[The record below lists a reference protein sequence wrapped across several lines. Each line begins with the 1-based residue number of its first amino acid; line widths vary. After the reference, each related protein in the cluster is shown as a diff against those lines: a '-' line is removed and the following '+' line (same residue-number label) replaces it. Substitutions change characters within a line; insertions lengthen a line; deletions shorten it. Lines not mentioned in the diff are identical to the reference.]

1 MNIIQQQDRLK
12 SLPEEVLI
20 EYIANPT
27 GEVPTFLA
35 LGEIERRK
43 VMRNKY
49 AAQQAEQPPVS
60 EQIVQESMAARMPRP
75 MDMVGGLGRSN
86 RQEALRRETAP
97 QLSMPPSGITALPT
111 PNVGQ
116 NYAQGGVVGYAVG
129 GSTNYDDYT
138 RGLTF
143 SDSVGGYTEED
154 MIVDD
159 EGITFD
165 ESQFAISDPYGPET
179 SLQNAGAG
187 NIKELTLSEALRN
200 ELAETDAAYGLTPRK
215 DFYGNLRE
223 ELEKDRDYGL
233 TKKDIASDALIA
245 GGLGIAAGTSAN
257 ALENIAAGG
266 KTGFESYAQGRKD
279 LRDSELGL
287 RKSLRA
293 IDAAERTEGIAK
305 RDLDAQ
311 LNYKIKALAA
321 EQGLS
326 REEVGKF
333 YVDATQIVD
342 DRLKKYPM
350 GEKDPFYLQ
359 LAKDTFGEEKA
370 NTLNEKQ
377 KRELADKYRS
387 KLIND
392 EFKLILENSGN
403 SVTTRAPGTTA
414 FEAASRIRKI
424 AN

>member
-1 MNIIQQQDRLK
+1 MNIIQQQERLK
-12 SLPEEVLI
+12 RLPEEAVV

-27 GEVPTFLA
+27 GEIPTFLA
-35 LGEIERRK
+35 MGEIERRK

-49 AAQQAEQPPVS
+49 AAQQAERPSIS

-266 KTGFESYAQGRKD
+266 KAGFESYAQGRKD

-293 IDAAERTEGIAK
+293 IDAAERSEGIAK

-311 LNYKIKALAA
+311 LNYKLKALAA

-326 REEVGKF
+326 QKDYSDLLVEANKMTEGQLKTSMEENDPLYDEKVREMFPELGKTG
-333 YVDATQIVD
+333 VATNKQ
-342 DRLKKYPM
+342 RLAAR
-350 GEKDPFYLQ
+350 LQ
-359 LAKDTFGEEKA
+359 LQHELNQANFIDLLNAK
-370 NTLNEKQ
+370 
-377 KRELADKYRS
+377 
-387 KLIND
+387 
-392 EFKLILENSGN
+392 

-414 FEAASRIRKI
+414 FEAASRIMKI

>member
-1 MNIIQQQDRLK
+1 MNIIQQQERLK
-12 SLPEEVLI
+12 RLPEEAVI

-27 GEVPTFLA
+27 GEIPTFLA
-35 LGEIERRK
+35 MGEIERRK

-49 AAQQAEQPPVS
+49 AAQQAERPSIS

-129 GSTNYDDYT
+129 GPIDYDDYVG
-138 RGLTF
+138 GLAF
-143 SDSVGGYTEED
+143 SDDVGGYTEED

-165 ESQFAISDPYGPET
+165 ESQFVDPYGPLGDYT
-179 SLQNAGAG
+179 RNAQAPSF
-187 NIKELTLSEALRN
+187 IKELTPREALQN
-200 ELAETDAAYGLTPRK
+200 ELFETDAAYGLTPRK

-245 GGLGIAAGTSAN
+245 GGLGIMAGTSAN

-266 KTGFESYAQGRKD
+266 KAGFESYAQGRKD

-311 LNYKIKALAA
+311 LDYKLRALAA

-326 REEVGKF
+326 QKE
-333 YVDATQIVD
+333 YSDLLVDANEITQGQLKTSMEENDPLYDEKVREMFPALGKAGVATSKQKLAA
-342 DRLKKYPM
+342 RLQIQK
-350 GEKDPFYLQ
+350 E
-359 LAKDTFGEEKA
+359 
-370 NTLNEKQ
+370 LNEVNF
-377 KRELADKYRS
+377 RNLLNA
-387 KLIND
+387 KLT
-392 EFKLILENSGN
+392 
-403 SVTTRAPGTTA
+403 SVTSAQPGDIN
-414 FEAASRIRKI
+414 RIIRM
-424 AN
+424 N

>member
-1 MNIIQQQDRLK
+1 
-12 SLPEEVLI
+12 
-20 EYIANPT
+20 
-27 GEVPTFLA
+27 
-35 LGEIERRK
+35 
-43 VMRNKY
+43 
-49 AAQQAEQPPVS
+49 
-60 EQIVQESMAARMPRP
+60 
-75 MDMVGGLGRSN
+75 
-86 RQEALRRETAP
+86 
-97 QLSMPPSGITALPT
+97 
-111 PNVGQ
+111 
-116 NYAQGGVVGYAVG
+116 
-129 GSTNYDDYT
+129 
-138 RGLTF
+138 
-143 SDSVGGYTEED
+143 